1 MYLWEIYFIVIYEL
15 LVYVNFYNVFKSG
28 VIAVML
34 LSGCNK
40 MRKGQSN
47 LLVLY

>member
-1 MYLWEIYFIVIYEL
+1 MHLWETHFTAIHEL

-28 VIAVML
+28 VIAAML

-47 LLVLY
+47 SLALY